1 MFRAESLELLARRRP
16 RFPNRSANS
25 QNGCRAPLL
34 HDAEPADDPDDV
46 IDLDD
51 LGPRLSVI
59 LKESPVDDIY
69 PAAAGPAPLLPA
81 EMPSSFW
88 TPLVLGDAG
97 DPVSPED
104 AHLTLM
110 LIAAR
115 LREYGIA
122 GLRSNAILG
131 QM

>member
-51 LGPRLSVI
+51 LGPRLSVTFNEQPVAEIHALPVAQTEQTPGRDPI
-59 LKESPVDDIY
+59 LWSNQVRHNR
-69 PAAAGPAPLLPA
+69 LL
-81 EMPSSFW
+81 E
-88 TPLVLGDAG
+88 
-97 DPVSPED
+97 
-104 AHLTLM
+104 
-110 LIAAR
+110 R
-115 LREYGIA
+115 QQR
-122 GLRSNAILG
+122 R
-131 QM
+131 